1 MGLGGSTAFFACLV
15 GLVVGKGIL
24 LGLAYSTYVGQSRA
38 GVIPRGG
45 ERGGRGKEELGGV
58 VHLATYLPVRLLLA
72 GIMGCRW
79 FLILRRVGE
88 RWRRVRSTF
97 LFLCSLLSHHHH
109 ITFRLEGG
117 QGIERTTQ
125 SDIPRWTG
133 LDWTVLFVLSFRS
146 RALFRV
152 SPAPLPSS

>member
-1 MGLGGSTAFFACLV
+1 MVVLPFFVLWFCCCRCCCGWLVGVCLMWLVGFCMGLGGSTAFFACLV

-97 LFLCSLLSHHHH
+97 LFLCFSALSSSSHH
-109 ITFRLEGG
+109 ISVGR
-117 QGIERTTQ
+117 
-125 SDIPRWTG
+125 
-133 LDWTVLFVLSFRS
+133 
-146 RALFRV
+146 RARHRAHY
-152 SPAPLPSS
+152 SE